1 MQSLALWQRHRQRH
15 IGDAARRPQPIDVLT
30 YLAWKISEF
39 PVCRVIGSVTNLH
52 SSKFRFLIAE
62 HLDVKAQNV

>member
-1 MQSLALWQRHRQRH
+1 MQLVV
-15 IGDAARRPQPIDVLT
+15 PNPIDVLT

-39 PVCRVIGSVTNLH
+39 PACRVIGSVTNLH

-62 HLDVKAQNV
+62 HLGVNAQDVQVT